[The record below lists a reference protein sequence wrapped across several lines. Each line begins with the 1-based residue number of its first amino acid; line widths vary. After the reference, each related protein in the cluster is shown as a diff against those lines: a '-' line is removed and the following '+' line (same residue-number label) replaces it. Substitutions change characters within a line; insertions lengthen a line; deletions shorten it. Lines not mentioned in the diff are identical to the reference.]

1 MLKLKDWSFWEKELY
16 INNLNFVVIGAGI
29 VGYSTALQLK
39 KKHPNSKILI
49 LERGI
54 LPTGASTKNAGFTCF
69 GSPTEIQSDIDKM
82 GVAEVG
88 AIIEKRWKGLEILMD
103 TVGKDTIDYQNNG
116 SFEIFKTSEKELFDK
131 TVSQIDDLNK
141 IIFQVIGKENT
152 YHKVPSQQFGFEK
165 ICGILKNQYEGQIN
179 TGKMMHLLHQL
190 TISKDIK
197 VLYGIDVKDWN
208 DASNGVIIETSV
220 GTIKT
225 EKLLIAT
232 NGFTKK
238 LLPEIDLKPAR
249 SQVLITEPFEKAPFI
264 GTFHYDEGYSYFRN
278 VGNRILLGGGR
289 NKDLEG
295 EITTDFSNTPLII
308 NHLKSLLDEVI
319 IPGKK
324 YKIEQT
330 WAGIMGVGESKSPIV
345 KKHSENVFLG
355 VRLGGMGVAIGS
367 LIGKE
372 LADIAN

>member
-1 MLKLKDWSFWEKELY
+1 MLKLKDWSYWEKELY
-16 INNLNFVVIGAGI
+16 INNLNFIVIGAGI

-88 AIIEKRWKGLEILMD
+88 AIIEKRWKGLEILMG

-131 TVSQIDDLNK
+131 TVSQIDDLNR

-152 YHKVPSQQFGFEK
+152 YHKVPSQQFGFEN

-179 TGKMMHLLHQL
+179 TGKMMHRLHQL

-197 VLYGIDVKDWN
+197 VLFGVDVKDWN

-249 SQVLITEPFEKAPFI
+249 SQVLITEPFEKAPFV

-289 NKDLEG
+289 NKNLDG

>member
-1 MLKLKDWSFWEKELY
+1 MLTLNEWSFWEKELY
-16 INNLNFVVIGAGI
+16 LNNLNFTVIGAGI
-29 VGYSTALQLK
+29 VGYNTALQLRK
-39 KKHPNSKILI
+39 KYPDSKILI

-69 GSPTEIQSDIDKM
+69 GSPTEIQSDIEKM
-82 GVAEVG
+82 GVSEVS
-88 AIIEKRWKGLEILMD
+88 ALIEKRWVGLELLMK
-103 TVGKDTIDYQNNG
+103 TVGTDFIDYQNNG
-116 SFEIFKTSEKELFDK
+116 SFEVFKESEKSLFNKTLDQLNEL
-131 TVSQIDDLNK
+131 NN
-141 IIFQVIGKENT
+141 IIFQVIGKKES
-152 YHKVPSQQFGFEK
+152 YSQVSTDKFEFK
-165 ICGILKNQYEGQIN
+165 NICGLINNQYEGQIN
-179 TGKMMHLLHQL
+179 TGKMMHRFHQL
-190 TISKDIK
+190 ATAHDIN
-197 VLYGIDVKDWN
+197 VLFGVDVTDWS
-208 DASNGVIIETSV
+208 DGPNGVSIETSI
-220 GTIKT
+220 GTLKT
-225 EKLLIAT
+225 EQLLIAT

-249 SQVLITEPFEKAPFI
+249 SQVLITEPFEKAPFV

-289 NKDLEG
+289 NKDLDG